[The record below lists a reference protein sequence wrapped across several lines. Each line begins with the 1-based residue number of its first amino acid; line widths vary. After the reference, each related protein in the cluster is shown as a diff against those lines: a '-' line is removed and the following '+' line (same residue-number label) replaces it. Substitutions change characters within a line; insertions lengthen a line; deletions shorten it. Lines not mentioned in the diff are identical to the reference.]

1 MMRRF
6 PAIFLSMLFIPFLF
20 VNSSSNVSWNIND
33 NEGKWIQTIVGEQNM
48 SLQHHDYIFYCTGHH
63 GIIWSLIASDSLRI
77 FLDNG
82 TTRKHIEFSDYGLS
96 DSLSFIKDNIQTII
110 WGFDTLS
117 NFAHL
122 LKPLEDTTYNPIYNQ
137 LYVIKAGNIAFRYN
151 DRLQYYVGSDS
162 IQFHRK
168 FSKLVFLMLWLASP
182 TNRPYLPLPN
192 DSLLLQ

>member
-20 VNSSSNVSWNIND
+20 VNSSTNASWNING

-48 SLQHHDYIFYCTGHH
+48 SLQHNDYIFYCTGHH
-63 GIIWSLIASDSLRI
+63 GIIWSLITYDSLGI
-77 FLDNG
+77 FLHNG

-96 DSLSFIKDNIQTII
+96 DSLSFINDNIQTII

-122 LKPLEDTTYNPIYNQ
+122 LKPLEDTIYNPIYNQ
-137 LYVIKAGNIAFRYN
+137 LYVIKAGNITFRYN
-151 DRLQYYVGSDS
+151 DCLQYYVGSDS